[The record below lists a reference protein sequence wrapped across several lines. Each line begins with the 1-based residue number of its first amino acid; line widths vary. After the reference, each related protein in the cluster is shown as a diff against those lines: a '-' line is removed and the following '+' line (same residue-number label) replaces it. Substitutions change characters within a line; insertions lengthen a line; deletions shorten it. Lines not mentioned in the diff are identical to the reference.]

1 MAYQQGYST
10 APPPYNP
17 GYQAVPGGGYK
28 PQYQPYNYN
37 PPPPLQQTNVVV
49 VGTQPTYV
57 QQQRVIVRDEGP
69 NHLLH
74 LLITIL
80 FWPWAFVW
88 LLLCI
93 MHGC

>member
-49 VGTQPTYV
+49 VGTQPTVSYV
-57 QQQRVIVRDEGP
+57 CVHNNYV
-69 NHLLH
+69 
-74 LLITIL
+74 
-80 FWPWAFVW
+80 
-88 LLLCI
+88 
-93 MHGC
+93 